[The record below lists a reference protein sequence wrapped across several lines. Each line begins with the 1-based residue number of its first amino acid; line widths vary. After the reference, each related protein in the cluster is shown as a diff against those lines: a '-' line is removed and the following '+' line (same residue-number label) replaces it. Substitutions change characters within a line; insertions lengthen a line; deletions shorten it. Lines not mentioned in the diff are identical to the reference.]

1 MKTGVLQ
8 NHQTQMKEL
17 LEMESEQQEK
27 QKKVLEFLKKSGF
40 DLIPKEITN
49 RIIKELQS
57 NALTIP

>member
-1 MKTGVLQ
+1 
-8 NHQTQMKEL
+8 MKEL
-17 LEMESEQQEK
+17 LEMETEQQEK

-49 RIIKELQS
+49 RIIRELQS